1 MPELFGRGGKVS
13 ILLLV
18 YLQRLSC
25 ADIVAS
31 QTIPATQLAD
41 TDTITLCDSTQRVT
55 ILYLVVDGL
64 AIASYGFGSIAT
76 GHGYGT
82 AIFEQLGL
90 AVVVD
95 GVLVVYKGADS
106 FGGKS

>member
-31 QTIPATQLAD
+31 QAIPATQLAD

-55 ILYLVVDGL
+55 ILYLVVDVLL
-64 AIASYGFGSIAT
+64 ATDTVRRFLNSSAWRW
-76 GHGYGT
+76 
-82 AIFEQLGL
+82 L
-90 AVVVD
+90 
-95 GVLVVYKGADS
+95 
-106 FGGKS
+106 

>member
-25 ADIVAS
+25 VAS
-31 QTIPATQLAD
+31 QAIPTAQLAD
-41 TDTITLCDSTQRVT
+41 TDAITQCDSTQRVT

-64 AIASYGFGSIAT
+64 AIASYGFGSTAT

-95 GVLVVYKGADS
+95 GVLVVYKGL
-106 FGGKS
+106 